1 LLKFNFEGVGGWG
14 GNRIKLAVF
23 PTLDLSRKTMGDY
36 EPTTGGEEEGAFAEE
51 VADETLFEHAE
62 ESRTAVPDPLE
73 SLHKFHPETIL
84 DYADAV
90 AAKIPIQSAPP
101 DGTAATDAVHR
112 SQPFLTVYERTKIL
126 GFRANQLSQGAR
138 PFVDVPEYVTK
149 PIEIAHLELEQRR
162 LPFIVKRPMPDGSF
176 EYWRLS
182 DLIVI

>member
-1 LLKFNFEGVGGWG
+1 MAEDEGNV
-14 GNRIKLAVF
+14 
-23 PTLDLSRKTMGDY
+23 PGD
-36 EPTTGGEEEGAFAEE
+36 GDFEEEVLEE
-51 VADETLFEHAE
+51 SLFEHTDDTRA
-62 ESRTAVPDPLE
+62 TVPDPLE
-73 SLHKFHPETIL
+73 SLKKFHPETIL

-101 DGTAATDAVHR
+101 DGTVAADAFHR

-149 PIEIAHLELEQRR
+149 PIEIAHIELEQRR
-162 LPFIVKRPMPDGSF
+162 LPFIIKRPMPDGSF

-182 DLIVI
+182 DLIII